1 MRGSLTDLLALL
13 LISGGAIAQT
23 APGDAQVTQSLLVE
37 IRQLRNDLQNAA
49 VTINR
54 VQIVM
59 FHLQFETYALDR
71 ATQRL
76 DQARAACSQAEM
88 QGKMSKSRIEEAEA
102 ARGSQNPSDQKAAEQ
117 YLANLKSNL
126 EMSDA
131 EEQQCQVERADAENQ
146 FRTEQAKVN
155 DLEEQLDKLDKAL
168 AGYASK

>member
-1 MRGSLTDLLALL
+1 
-13 LISGGAIAQT
+13 
-23 APGDAQVTQSLLVE
+23 
-37 IRQLRNDLQNAA
+37 
-49 VTINR
+49 
-54 VQIVM
+54 M

-168 AGYASK
+168 AGYATK